1 MTLRVAV
8 VGTGRFA
15 REHVAVLARLADVR
29 VTHVAGADLDRAREL
44 AALVP
49 GALATTDLDAAVS
62 DPDVDAVD
70 ICNATPGHARWTIA
84 AGRAGKHVHVEKPA
98 ALSIADLDA
107 MIAATEG
114 NGTSLMVGQTVR
126 FQPAV
131 AALQRRLA
139 RGDIGDPRLLHVS
152 WYTGH
157 VWPEGWRG
165 WQYDVSQ
172 SGGHPV
178 HNGTHSLDLAVWLM
192 GSRPVEVF
200 TRGLRTWSP
209 DTSIPDSF
217 QMQLRFENDS
227 LATLE
232 LCYALRQ
239 SGELVRRLVL
249 AGTTGTLAHSTADD
263 PGLSSAAHR
272 AAPASIEGALGAQ
285 LAHWAAGVQ
294 AGTPFLVTT
303 AQVRVVLRTALAAQ
317 RSLTTGRPV
326 PIDHDQDEPLQVL
339 ADGSVR

>member
-1 MTLRVAV
+1 MTLGVAV

-15 REHVAVLARLADVR
+15 REHIVVLAGLPDVR
-29 VTHVAGADLDRAREL
+29 VTHVVGRDLGRAREL

-49 GALATTDLDAAVS
+49 GAVVTSDVNAAVA
-62 DPDVDAVD
+62 DDAVDAVD
-70 ICNATPGHARWTIA
+70 VCTWTPGHAPWTIA

-98 ALSIADLDA
+98 ALSIVDLDA

-114 NGTSLMVGQTVR
+114 NGTSLMVGQSVR

-131 AALQRRLA
+131 ADLQRRLE
-139 RGDIGDPRLLHVS
+139 RGDIGDPRLLHVT

-165 WQYDVSQ
+165 WQYDAAL

-178 HNGTHSLDLAVWLM
+178 HNGTHSVDLAVWLM

-200 TRGLRTWSP
+200 TRGLRTWAP
-209 DTSIPDSF
+209 GTPIPDSF
-217 QMQLRFENDS
+217 QMQLRFENGS

-239 SGELVRRLVL
+239 SGELFRRVML

-263 PGLSSAAHR
+263 PGLTSPGHPVP
-272 AAPASIEGALGAQ
+272 PASVEGALHAQ
-285 LAHWAAGVQ
+285 LAHWVAGVQ
-294 AGTPFLVTT
+294 AGTPFVVTT
-303 AQVRVVLRTALAAQ
+303 AQARVALRTALAAQ
-317 RSLTTGRPV
+317 RSLVTGAPV
-326 PIDHDQDEPLQVL
+326 SIDHDAP
-339 ADGSVR
+339 AGNDGLTTGSGR